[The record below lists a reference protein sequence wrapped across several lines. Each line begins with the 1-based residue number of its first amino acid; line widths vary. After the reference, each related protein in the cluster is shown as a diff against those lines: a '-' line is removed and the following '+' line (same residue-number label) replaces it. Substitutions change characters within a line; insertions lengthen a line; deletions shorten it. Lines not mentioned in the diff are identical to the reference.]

1 MTPLEARCQHFV
13 LVAWVS
19 EHTEYYSSN
28 SYFFKL
34 SLQQFFLHLTMSSS
48 ILLLSAQL
56 YSEVNTTGYI
66 CTSVTV
72 SLELMSRSASEI

>member
-34 SLQQFFLHLTMSSS
+34 SLQHLTMLSS

-72 SLELMSRSASEI
+72 SLELMGRSASEI